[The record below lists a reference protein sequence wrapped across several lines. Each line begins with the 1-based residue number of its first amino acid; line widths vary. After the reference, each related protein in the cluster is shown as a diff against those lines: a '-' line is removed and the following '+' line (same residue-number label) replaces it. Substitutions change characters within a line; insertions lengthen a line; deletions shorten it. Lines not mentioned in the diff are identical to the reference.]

1 MDVRKGLQFVTAL
14 TIVFLCVFTEHGSS
28 QQTST
33 GCQGSGGAYA
43 WLSCLIASA
52 NKDRCNPS
60 GCARYAG
67 TEYEKDL
74 TCSFQKQT
82 CGGCVPQYK
91 LNGTEVSCKALEQTG
106 YECPPGVRMEVC
118 NLDACVATVC
128 RPYLTAPCRNNFCGG
143 CFAEYDVDGQWR
155 RCPIEV
161 SAIQPDSPVI
171 LGQTL
176 EGFAEPIA
184 ASSFADSPSAA
195 RETIRTSVKQSK
207 PILPSTCPNGELPWD
222 CPADVCT
229 NAYCSAYPQAKCRIN
244 NCGGCQP
251 EFTTGIYVIQDCN
264 SRECP
269 KNTLEMVCKDDPC
282 KYSTCKKYE
291 DKNPV
296 CRPSRCGGCRAMWYV
311 NGQEVNCYEQY
322 GVDVPCPNGES
333 RQKCP
338 KTTCRFKYCPVDRSI
353 TCVINN
359 CGGCHREYHK
369 RLDSGRT
376 IVVDESRCQGWWNIL
391 TNRKKKPFSKKTPLP
406 RPVSELSPNELDP
419 MARRNKQRTVN
430 AIEKFE
436 TGPKDNVQLDN
447 QAKAFVEDTNAP
459 MNIMEPKV
467 VPQVQ
472 PPQIP
477 QGLLEDQRPGIQQFM
492 PKSNFPEVPVDPSD
506 THVLENPLINPP
518 DTFVEYPQYIDAT
531 PRSTL
536 FENPQNH
543 GVMEKANKA
552 TSFPGKVEI
561 IDNPLIIDQNPTNP
575 SLIVDYPQDY
585 PGIQQP
591 VEVINNPLIDNMQP
605 PSKINA
611 VPFEQIAS
619 SVHTSPSGTVKDAK
633 IHPNKEG
640 ALGFKVIENPLLTNP
655 MEPNI
660 AVKEFAPSVPANA
673 INVQILDASH
683 KRKIGSAKT
692 VSIPNRN
699 KDFQPVVL
707 DRVNVESIDPT
718 APAPF
723 INNNGNANVKSLKK
737 QAKASNMNF
746 WRTDMRL
753 PADFF
758 KFMLQGIGFHGIP
771 LEGIQ
776 K

>member
-1 MDVRKGLQFVTAL
+1 MDVRRGLRFVTPL
-14 TIVFLCVFTEHGSS
+14 IIVLLSVYTDRGSG
-28 QQTST
+28 QQTSA
-33 GCQGSGGAYA
+33 GCKTSGGGYA
-43 WLSCLIASA
+43 WLSCLIAKA

-74 TCSFQKQT
+74 TCTFQKQT

-106 YECPPGVRMEVC
+106 YECSPGVRMEVC

-176 EGFAEPIA
+176 DGFADPFA
-184 ASSFADSPSAA
+184 ASSFPSSPVSASSFPGSPVA
-195 RETIRTSVKQSK
+195 HRETVRTSVKPSK

-311 NGQEVNCYEQY
+311 DGQEVDCYEQY
-322 GVDVPCPNGES
+322 GVDVPCPNGEM

-338 KTTCRFKYCPVDRSI
+338 ETTCRFKYCPVDRSI

-376 IVVDESRCQGWWNIL
+376 IVVDESRCQGWWNIV

-406 RPVSELSPNELDP
+406 RPVSEISPNELDP
-419 MARRNKQRTVN
+419 MARRNKPRTVN

-436 TGPKDNVQLDN
+436 TGPKDNLKVEN
-447 QAKAFVEDTNAP
+447 QAMAIVEDTNAP
-459 MNIMEPKV
+459 VDIIEPKEL
-467 VPQVQ
+467 PQSQ

-477 QGLLEDQRPGIQQFM
+477 LGLIEDQKPGIQQFI
-492 PKSNFPEVPVDPSD
+492 PKSNFPEVPADPSAANI
-506 THVLENPLINPP
+506 LENPMITPQ
-518 DTFVEYPQYIDAT
+518 DTFVEYPQYVDAT
-531 PRSTL
+531 PRSTV
-536 FENPQNH
+536 FDYPQNN
-543 GVMEKANKA
+543 GVIEKANVPA
-552 TSFPGKVEI
+552 SFQGKVEM
-561 IDNPLIIDQNPTNP
+561 IDNPLLVDQSPVNP
-575 SLIVDYPQDY
+575 SLVVDYPQDY
-585 PGIQQP
+585 PERQLP
-591 VEVINNPLIDNMQP
+591 VEVINNPLIEDT
-605 PSKINA
+605 PSHSKLNA
-611 VPFEQIAS
+611 VPFEHIGI
-619 SVHTSPSGTVKDAK
+619 SVPADPSGVVKE
-633 IHPNKEG
+633 NKNHRNQKG
-640 ALGFKVIENPLLTNP
+640 ALGFKVMENSLLSNP
-655 MEPNI
+655 MGSHI
-660 AVKEFAPSVPANA
+660 AAKEFAPSVPANA
-673 INVQILDASH
+673 LNVEILDAPLSQN
-683 KRKIGSAKT
+683 RGSPNT
-692 VSIPNRN
+692 VSIPKRK
-699 KDFQPVVL
+699 KDFQPVVH
-707 DRVNVESIDPT
+707 DGIRK
-718 APAPF
+718 
-723 INNNGNANVKSLKK
+723 NNGNSNVKSKWAQKK
-737 QAKASNMNF
+737 AKAPSMNF